1 MGGVRHQRDTEQ
13 PTLLVLNASPI
24 IYLCKAGI
32 SGKLRGL
39 KPSFR
44 LLTSDEVYEEV
55 YVKGIEK
62 GVSEASALKELFE
75 EGIIEVEPPPK
86 EGSKKVKEISKS
98 AGIHPG
104 EASVISYALALN
116 ATAIIDDKRARQV
129 ARVLGV
135 RLSGTPG
142 LIIELVRR
150 SIISKDDAKRAL
162 EKMVNEGWYCS
173 AKLFSSIIKTIENE
187 QEAP

>member
-13 PTLLVLNASPI
+13 ATLLVLNASPV

-32 SGKLRGL
+32 AGKLRGL

-44 LLTSDEVYEEV
+44 LVTSEQVYEEV
-55 YVKGIEK
+55 YLKGIEK
-62 GVSEASALKELFE
+62 GVSEASALRELFN
-75 EGIIEVEPPPK
+75 EGIIEVESPPRG
-86 EGSKKVKEISKS
+86 GSKKVKELSKS
-98 AGIHPG
+98 AGIHAG
-104 EASVISYALALN
+104 EASVISQALALN
-116 ATAIIDDKRARQV
+116 ATAIIDDKRAREV

-142 LIIELVRR
+142 LIIELVRQR
-150 SIISKDDAKRAL
+150 IISKDDAKRAL

-173 AKLFSSIIKTIENE
+173 AKLFSSIIKTIDE
-187 QEAP
+187 Q

>member
-13 PTLLVLNASPI
+13 ATLLVLNASPI

-32 SGKLRGL
+32 AGKLRGL
-39 KPSFR
+39 EPSFR

-55 YVKGIEK
+55 YTKGIKK
-62 GVSEASALKELFE
+62 GVSETSVLRELFD
-75 EGIIEVEPPPK
+75 EGIIEVESPP
-86 EGSKKVKEISKS
+86 EGSSKRMKELSKS

-116 ATAIIDDKRARQV
+116 ATAIIDDKRAREV
-129 ARVLGV
+129 ARVLTV
-135 RLSGTPG
+135 SLSGTPG
-142 LIIELVRR
+142 LIIEMVRQR
-150 SIISKDDAKRAL
+150 IISKEDARRAL

-173 AKLFSSIIKTIENE
+173 AKLFSSIMKTIDNTW
-187 QEAP
+187 

>member
-1 MGGVRHQRDTEQ
+1 MGGVRHQRDTKQ

-32 SGKLRGL
+32 AGKLRGL

-55 YVKGIEK
+55 YVKGVEK
-62 GVSEASALKELFE
+62 GVSEAGAVRELFD
-75 EGIIEVEPPPK
+75 EGIIEVESAPK
-86 EGSKKVKEISKS
+86 GGSKKVKELSKS

-104 EASVISYALALN
+104 EASVISHALALN

-142 LIIELVRR
+142 LIIELVRQG
-150 SIISKDDAKRAL
+150 IVSKGDAKRAL
-162 EKMVNEGWYCS
+162 EKMVDEGWYCS
-173 AKLFSSIIKTIENE
+173 AKLFSSVIKTIDE
-187 QEAP
+187 Q